1 MAKHAEALKLFILPR
16 KCKFQIT
23 AIATA
28 IREKNT
34 GTKVDPL
41 RITPSRIRFSL
52 RPSLKHETDFEP
64 LALVTTKTPPVVVKS
79 LVPTSTKFSKSIL
92 ANPSS
97 HPKSYAAMCCNTLQ
111 RGHFNIG
118 KIIIPYRYDITRNSR
133 FGKPSLDH
141 SFTSEVCFAHILLHI
156 LKAGVLS

>member
-1 MAKHAEALKLFILPR
+1 MAKRAEALKPFILPR

-64 LALVTTKTPPVVVKS
+64 LALVTTKTPPVVAQS
-79 LVPTSTKFSKSIL
+79 LVPTGTTLFKSIL
-92 ANPSS
+92 ANPSFRL
-97 HPKSYAAMCCNTLQ
+97 KTIM
-111 RGHFNIG
+111 
-118 KIIIPYRYDITRNSR
+118 K
-133 FGKPSLDH
+133 
-141 SFTSEVCFAHILLHI
+141 TS
-156 LKAGVLS
+156 